1 MMNKIKAFLVFLT
14 FVSALFVTGS
24 SAQDRSTASIEQQ
37 VYKKIVNLPRYS
49 VFDFINFQVR
59 GDTVVLSGKVY
70 SLGTRSD
77 AASEVKEVPGVAR
90 VVNHIDQLPASP
102 FDDRIRVSLLRQFDR
117 GGLGRYLSEMR
128 PDMRIIVENGH
139 VTLEGFVSNKSDR
152 DRANIYANTVN
163 GVFDVQNNL
172 IVGRRVS

>member
-1 MMNKIKAFLVFLT
+1 MRKIKLLFT
-14 FVSALFVTGS
+14 FSALVLGLFASGVH
-24 SAQDRSTASIEQQ
+24 AQNRPTTSIEQQ
-37 VYKKIVNLPRYS
+37 VYRKIIHIPRYS
-49 VFDFINFQVR
+49 VFDFINYEVK
-59 GDTVVLSGKVY
+59 GDTVILMGKVY
-70 SLGTRSD
+70 SIGTRGD
-77 AASEVKEVPGVAR
+77 AASEVKEVPGVAH
-90 VVNHIDQLPASP
+90 VVNHIEQLPASP

-128 PDMRIIVENGH
+128 PDMRIIVENGR
-139 VTLEGFVSNKSDR
+139 VTLEGFVSSKSDR